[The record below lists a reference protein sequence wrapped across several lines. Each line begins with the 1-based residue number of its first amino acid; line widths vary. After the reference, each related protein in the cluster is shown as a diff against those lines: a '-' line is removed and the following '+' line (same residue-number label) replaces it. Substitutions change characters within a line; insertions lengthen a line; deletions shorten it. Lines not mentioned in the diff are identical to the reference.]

1 MRRREH
7 CWSHGTIHRPRTS
20 KCSFCVRCFDLRPE
34 EGVRARGA
42 ATSAIRHVAG
52 LKRFRRPYSW
62 HLGITVSRMKAFSTS
77 QSMRAWSRE
86 QRVQGRTVGFVP
98 TMGCLH
104 EGHLS
109 LVRMALKQCD
119 AVVVSIYVNP
129 TQFAEGEDFDVY
141 PKQLEAD
148 LE

>member
-1 MRRREH
+1 ME
-7 CWSHGTIHRPRTS
+7 
-20 KCSFCVRCFDLRPE
+20 
-34 EGVRARGA
+34 
-42 ATSAIRHVAG
+42 
-52 LKRFRRPYSW
+52 
-62 HLGITVSRMKAFSTS
+62 AFSTS

-86 QRVQGRTVGFVP
+86 QRVHGRTVGFVP